1 MTRYQALYRKY
12 RPQRFDEVI
21 GQDHV
26 VGTLSREVTD
36 EKVAHAY
43 LFAGP
48 RGTGKT
54 TTARLLAKSL
64 NCTNRTT
71 GAEPCNECASCL
83 GITEGT
89 SLDVIELDAASHNK
103 VEDVREIRV
112 NVGTVAAAE
121 GARRIYI
128 LDEAHMLS
136 RAAGN
141 ALLKTLEE
149 PPEHVVFVLATTEP
163 YKLLDTIRSR
173 SQRFDFHPVTSETLI
188 EYLAEIS
195 EREGFTADH
204 SGLSMIATHAR
215 GSVRDSM
222 SLLEQVAALGDGTVS
237 SEGVTRALGLA
248 DDEAFT
254 GLVTAISNQDA
265 PAALGLVAQLASR
278 GADLRRFVA
287 DSLGFF
293 RGIFLAQYA
302 PNLEEI
308 TDEPPEILDDWR
320 RLAKTIPSSDVLRA
334 IDLFSEALL
343 HLRQGREERLML
355 ELAVIRLTRPETT
368 VDAEALAAAL
378 PEAAGRS
385 ERPIRVEVGWA
396 EVPPPFTD
404 DEAEALLAT
413 VDRANGRVLPTTVR
427 GIALDLPGE
436 EFALAWRSSDG
447 GSELVLELDETVA
460 QEVLESFVAERTNIA
475 SQGGRFEVVSGEVQ
489 IILPEESE
497 VCCDPVAVAS
507 VEDALLAT
515 DPPAEPID
523 LPLRDAD
530 DEQARAELEELGINE
545 LVASFTTNHACC
557 QNRVE
562 NIHRIADIT
571 RGVVI
576 RPGATFSVN
585 NYVGRRTEDN
595 GFVSDGVIQD
605 GVFEKQV
612 GGGISQY
619 ATTLFNSAFRA
630 GLDFGEY
637 QSHSL
642 YISRYPYGVE
652 ATLSYPH
659 PDLQIINSTPYGV
672 LLWPSYTGSSITIN
686 LYSTKH
692 INVEQTGQTESAQDQ
707 CTRVTTTRKRTYDDG
722 TAKDDSVF
730 AVYRPGEGLRC
741 DGSSTVTTTTS
752 PPPPPSTEPP
762 PTTEPPPP
770 ATTAAPPPV
779 TEPPPTTAA
788 TTTTVAP

>member
-26 VGTLSREVTD
+26 IGTLTREVTD

-64 NCTNRTT
+64 NCTDRAAD
-71 GAEPCNECASCL
+71 GEPCNDCPSCI

-103 VEDVREIRV
+103 VDDVREIRI

-173 SQRFDFHPVTSETLI
+173 SQRFDFHPVSSETLI
-188 EYLAEIS
+188 GYLGDIAK
-195 EREGFTADH
+195 REGFAADH
-204 SGLSMIATHAR
+204 AGLSMIATHAR

-222 SLLEQVAALGDGTVS
+222 SLLEQVAALGDGAVS
-237 SEGVTRALGLA
+237 AEGVTRALGLA

-308 TDEPPEILDDWR
+308 TDEPPEILDEWR
-320 RLAKTIPSSDVLRA
+320 RMAKIVQSSDVLRA
-334 IDLFSEALL
+334 IDLLSEALL

-368 VDAEALAAAL
+368 VDAEALAVRMDRLERDVKAGATSYQ
-378 PEAAGRS
+378 PPAAGPRLAIGDRQQETAESQEESADSRQTTAISPEPESVVVDMETADSLEAPPDEGHNPSTADAVPNIDDRVPTAPGDVRS
-385 ERPIRVEVGWA
+385 VVTLAEFRAAWPVIVSRIRS
-396 EVPPPFTD
+396 
-404 DEAEALLAT
+404 
-413 VDRANGRVLPTTVR
+413 
-427 GIALDLPGE
+427 DLGARRHA
-436 EFALAWRSSDG
+436 F
-447 GSELVLELDETVA
+447 VK
-460 QEVLESFVAERTNIA
+460 VAEP
-475 SQGGRFEVVSGEVQ
+475 
-489 IILPEESE
+489 L
-497 VCCDPVAVAS
+497 S
-507 VEDALLAT
+507 VENSIAVLTMPSHQHFHLEQLNA
-515 DPPAEPID
+515 
-523 LPLRDAD
+523 
-530 DEQARAELEELGINE
+530 DEQLRGALEAITAEIL
-545 LVASFTTNHACC
+545 
-557 QNRVE
+557 
-562 NIHRIADIT
+562 
-571 RGVVI
+571 
-576 RPGATFSVN
+576 
-585 NYVGRRTEDN
+585 
-595 GFVSDGVIQD
+595 
-605 GVFEKQV
+605 
-612 GGGISQY
+612 
-619 ATTLFNSAFRA
+619 
-630 GLDFGEY
+630 
-637 QSHSL
+637 
-642 YISRYPYGVE
+642 
-652 ATLSYPH
+652 
-659 PDLQIINSTPYGV
+659 
-672 LLWPSYTGSSITIN
+672 
-686 LYSTKH
+686 
-692 INVEQTGQTESAQDQ
+692 
-707 CTRVTTTRKRTYDDG
+707 G
-722 TAKDDSVF
+722 TAVTLEFRSGDDPTPVEKTVVDDTPHRAPEKDDL
-730 AVYRPGEGLRC
+730 E
-741 DGSSTVTTTTS
+741 DGKD
-752 PPPPPSTEPP
+752 PED
-762 PTTEPPPP
+762 P
-770 ATTAAPPPV
+770 ADM
-779 TEPPPTTAA
+779 
-788 TTTTVAP
+788 VADLLGGKIVEE